1 MGSKEVFEKKLK
13 LRVLEAKR
21 NILVD
26 FGGFKKKQPS
36 STSSPI
42 EGGVKP

>member
-26 FGGFKKKQPS
+26 FGGLKKQPL
-36 STSSPI
+36 STSSSI
-42 EGGVKP
+42 ERGE